1 LKDTLANDNKGCNQV
16 ISDGQIRLE
25 NDGAIARIT
34 IEREAKLNAFNA
46 SMVAD
51 LARICAIVEHNVAI
65 RVAILTGAGSKAF
78 SAGGDI
84 EAWSEETP
92 EDFGRFW
99 VRDGHNAF
107 DALARLRQPV
117 IAVLNG
123 HALGG
128 GLELA
133 ACADYRI
140 AEAHAKIGQPEAG
153 LGIVPG
159 WSGTQRATRRFG
171 AQVVRRMAIFGE
183 VLTAR
188 AALEL
193 GIVDEVVETGEG
205 PERARQLAEKVCSRA
220 PLATE
225 LTKMLVNAA
234 EAEETERVFD
244 ALAGVAA
251 AQSNELREGLLA
263 FRMKRPP
270 KF

>member
-1 LKDTLANDNKGCNQV
+1 MTSQ
-16 ISDGQIRLE
+16 GQIRLE
-25 NDGAIARIT
+25 NEGAIAWIT
-34 IEREAKLNAFNA
+34 IDRASKLNAFDTA
-46 SMVAD
+46 MVAE
-51 LARICAIVEHNVAI
+51 LARICTIVEHDTAV
-65 RVAILTGAGSKAF
+65 RVAILTGAGTKAF

-84 EAWSEETP
+84 EAWSEQTP

-99 VRDGHNAF
+99 VREGHSAF

-140 AEAHAKIGQPEAG
+140 AESHAKIGQPETG
-153 LGIVPG
+153 LGIIPG

-188 AALEL
+188 TALEL
-193 GIVDEVVETGEG
+193 GIVDEVVETGAG
-205 PERARQLAEKVCSRA
+205 PERARKLAEKVCSRA

-244 ALAGVAA
+244 AVAGIAA

-263 FRMKRPP
+263 FRTKRPP